1 MCILHLDTLVCQGGC
16 PMAQQSSVDKFFDA
30 VDNAYDVV
38 LDTLKAGVDRG
49 YRVSKGLIEQ
59 AQTGQAEA
67 LELAKTVVTSPANL
81 GKATGAVVETLTKTQ
96 GHVLELSRQWLD
108 EALDA
113 QQEGR
118 EALRRLIDAN
128 RQAGEA
134 VIETS
139 RGLFGRAQERA
150 RQVIRPGRGGNGA
163 RAEGEPRPRRK
174 AESEERRTE

>member
-1 MCILHLDTLVCQGGC
+1 
-16 PMAQQSSVDKFFDA
+16 MAQQSSVDKFFDA

-59 AQTGQAEA
+59 AQTGQHEA
-67 LELAKTVVTSPANL
+67 LELAQSVAKAPTNVGV
-81 GKATGAVVETLTKTQ
+81 ATGAVVQTLTKTQ
-96 GHVLELSRQWLD
+96 ARVLETSRQWLD
-108 EALDA
+108 EALDS

-118 EALRRLIDAN
+118 EAIRRLIDAN

-134 VIETS
+134 VIESS

-150 RQVIRPGRGGNGA
+150 RQVIRPRRGGNGSK
-163 RAEGEPRPRRK
+163 AEGESRPRRK
-174 AESEERRTE
+174 TQTEEPKSE

>member
-1 MCILHLDTLVCQGGC
+1 M
-16 PMAQQSSVDKFFDA
+16 PQQSSIDKFFNA
-30 VDNAYDVV
+30 VDDAYDVL

-59 AQTGQAEA
+59 AQSGQHEA
-67 LELAKTVVTSPANL
+67 LELAQSVAKSPTNVAN
-81 GKATGAVVETLTKTQ
+81 ATGAVVQTLTKTQ
-96 GHVLELSRQWLD
+96 GRVLEISRQWLD
-108 EALDA
+108 EALDS

-118 EALRRLIDAN
+118 DALRRLIDAN

-163 RAEGEPRPRRK
+163 KAEGEARSRRK
-174 AESEERRTE
+174 AQSEEPKSE

>member
-1 MCILHLDTLVCQGGC
+1 
-16 PMAQQSSVDKFFDA
+16 MAQQSSVDKFFDA

-59 AQTGQAEA
+59 AQTGQHEA
-67 LELAKTVVTSPANL
+67 LELAQSVAKAPTNVGV
-81 GKATGAVVETLTKTQ
+81 ATGAVVQTLTKTQ
-96 GHVLELSRQWLD
+96 ARVLEISRQWLD
-108 EALDA
+108 EALDS

-118 EALRRLIDAN
+118 EALRRLIEAN

-134 VIETS
+134 VIESS
-139 RGLFGRAQERA
+139 RGVFGRAQERA

-163 RAEGEPRPRRK
+163 KAQGEPRARRK
-174 AESEERRTE
+174 AQSEETKTE